1 MRNLL
6 NNQLNTVTF
15 IKSGEITTDITS
27 ASIKQLGS
35 GNSILIPATLI
46 DDNCFVAEIEFQITE
61 NQFANATYILEILD
75 SLDSVIFTTTVS
87 ISGNTDLR
95 NAYIIR

>member
-1 MRNLL
+1 
-6 NNQLNTVTF
+6 V
-15 IKSGEITTDITS
+15 
-27 ASIKQLGS
+27 
-35 GNSILIPATLI
+35 LIPASVV
-46 DDNCFVAEIEFQITE
+46 DDNCFVTEIEFEITE

-75 SLDSVIFTTTVS
+75 SLGGVIFTTTAS